1 MSSAPAPSGDE
12 SGAAAP
18 APAAAATETAD
29 PAAGAAVV
37 NPVGAVDPSPSTPVS
52 RGLAALR
59 PPWREAMV
67 AVSLL
72 VTGGLLGASLVLTL
86 LLTNVV
92 RSLPP
97 SAVLPR
103 PNGSAV
109 VIIHAP
115 NLDPGSDTVTL
126 PPPQYPD
133 YRDRKDSPIPQAA
146 PGGMDRYDD
155 ATRYGSGARL
165 SGRPPADP
173 DLAGSNPCRGCHVL
187 FHGRALDDTGRA

>member
-1 MSSAPAPSGDE
+1 MSPVPAPSGDE

-18 APAAAATETAD
+18 ATAAAASATAV

-37 NPVGAVDPSPSTPVS
+37 NPVGAVDPSPPTPPTPVS
-52 RGLAALR
+52 RGLAVLR
-59 PPWREAMV
+59 PPWRDAMV

-115 NLDPGSDTVTL
+115 NPDPGSDTVTL
-126 PPPQYPD
+126 PPQYPD
-133 YRDRKDSPIPQAA
+133 NRDPKDSPIPQAS
-146 PGGMDRYDD
+146 PGGVDRYDD
-155 ATRYGSGARL
+155 AARYGSGARL
-165 SGRPPADP
+165 AAPPAASP
-173 DLAGSNPCRGCHVL
+173 DQGGSNPCRGCRTSAPGG
-187 FHGRALDDTGRA
+187 GRA